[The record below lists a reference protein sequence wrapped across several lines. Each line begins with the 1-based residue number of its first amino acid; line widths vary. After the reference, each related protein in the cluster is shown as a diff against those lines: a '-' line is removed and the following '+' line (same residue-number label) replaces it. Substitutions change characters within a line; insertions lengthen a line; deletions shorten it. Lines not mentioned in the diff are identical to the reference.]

1 MENKRKQRS
10 LRLPALLVAL
20 AAAVSVSACTI
31 QSPAEPE
38 KESTKNAGASVTIS
52 WGVQKPKK
60 EADESV
66 YNKVISEYMKLNPK
80 VQVKMAYTEYTD
92 DAQWTTWLNSQ
103 LLGGAAPDVV
113 ATWHV
118 PAMENFRKGLVVDL
132 KPYLDKQN
140 PYDSK
145 QRSWWDSYSTGLIN
159 QNMDNTNS
167 AVPSVPLSTV
177 AVKVF
182 YNKSLFAKAGVTT
195 TPKTF
200 GELLAISEKLK
211 TAGVAPFI
219 APNKSPADNVLN
231 WLHRMF
237 MDQMIESYIPQL
249 DLDKNGLIELNEI
262 VAGTQK
268 GVIDLEKAPWGDSV
282 DLLKTFSKYW
292 YPGYNGIDT
301 QTATDLFIKQEGA
314 MMMQTG
320 NNLKTF
326 IENPDRKF
334 DIGFFSFPYLTK
346 QDAPNA
352 IEKLHEMGGAPQNNF
367 SIPSSAKGE
376 KLDAAVNFLQF
387 LASEKGAAL
396 FAEGFWWTPATK
408 DATLPAALNGM
419 YIEGSTSSL
428 RLLAPQTNQKLYQDD
443 TMVGQLFL
451 EGKTTA
457 KEFNSILNKDLKSTV
472 DQLAKQN
479 GWSEANNWGL
489 KK

>member
-1 MENKRKQRS
+1 MNNKGNRVGSRMLAVVVS
-10 LRLPALLVAL
+10 LVMAFT
-20 AAAVSVSACTI
+20 VSACTI
-31 QSPAEPE
+31 QDPNESKAG
-38 KESTKNAGASVTIS
+38 STKNTNATVTIS

-60 EADESV
+60 EADEGV
-66 YNKVISEYMKLNPK
+66 YNKVISEYMKVNPK

-92 DAQWTTWLNSQ
+92 DAQWVTWLNSQ

-113 ATWHV
+113 WTWHV
-118 PAMENFRKGLVVDL
+118 PAMENYRKGLVVDL

-145 QRSWWDSYSTGLIN
+145 QRTWWDSYSTGLIN
-159 QNMDNTNS
+159 QNMDNTNGT
-167 AVPSVPLSTV
+167 VPSAPLSTV

-182 YNKSLFAKAGVTT
+182 YNKNLFAKAGITSN
-195 TPKTF
+195 PKTF
-200 GELLAISEKLK
+200 GELLAASEKLK
-211 TAGVAPFI
+211 SAGVVPFI
-219 APNKSPADNVLN
+219 APNKSPVDNVFN
-231 WLHRMF
+231 WQHRMF
-237 MDQMIESYIPQL
+237 MDQMIAPIIPQL
-249 DLDKNGLIELNEI
+249 DLDKNGLVELNEI

-268 GVIDLEKAPWGDSV
+268 GIIDLEKSPWTDSAE
-282 DLLKTFSKYW
+282 LIKTFSQYW

-301 QTATDLFIKQEGA
+301 ATATDLFIKQEGA

-326 IENPDRKF
+326 IDNPDRKF

-346 QDAPNA
+346 QDSPNA
-352 IEKLHEMGGAPQNNF
+352 VEKLYEMGGSPINNF
-367 SIPSSAKGE
+367 SIPSAVKGE

-396 FAEGFWWTPATK
+396 FAEGLWWTPATK
-408 DATLPAALNGM
+408 DAVLPEALKGM
-419 YIEGSTSSL
+419 YIEGNTSSL

-451 EGKTTA
+451 EGKTTT
-457 KEFNSILNKDLKSTV
+457 KEFNTILNKDLKSSV
-472 DQLAKQN
+472 EQLSKQN
-479 GWSEANNWGL
+479 GWTEQNGWGL